1 MLEHKHRTSL
11 LIFIA
16 SFAVMAML
24 FFDRIPQDP
33 AYHLFADT
41 RQIAGI
47 PNFWNVLSNFPFL
60 LVGLYGLWRCRYLI
74 ECNSRNAY
82 IALCIGILLVSIGSA
97 YYHYAPS
104 TATLLWD
111 RLPMTVAFMA
121 LFSLLLDERVMPRDR
136 SLTLWPL
143 LIMGIGSA
151 VYWYWTEAMG
161 VGDLRPYAL
170 VQFLPLVLIP
180 LILWLF
186 DSNYLNGRLLVAAL
200 VFYVFAK
207 VSEHFDRQI
216 LDLIGVMSGH
226 TLKHFL
232 AGIASLCIIVAIPSK
247 NITKAV

>member
-1 MLEHKHRTSL
+1 MLEQKHHSHI

-16 SFAVMAML
+16 SVAVMAML

-33 AYHLFADT
+33 AYHQFADT

-47 PNFWNVLSNFPFL
+47 ANFWNVFSNVPFL
-60 LVGLYGLWRCRYLI
+60 LAGGYGLWRWKYII
-74 ECNSRNAY
+74 ERQDHRAY
-82 IALCIGILLVSIGSA
+82 IVLCIGVLLVSVGSA

-111 RLPMTVAFMA
+111 RLPMTMAFMA
-121 LFSLLLDERVMPRDR
+121 LFSLLLDERVIPREQ
-136 SLTLWPL
+136 SLTLVPL

-151 VYWYWTEAMG
+151 VYWYWTETRG

-186 DSNYLNGRLLVAAL
+186 ESRYLNGRLLVAAL
-200 VFYVFAK
+200 GFYVLAK
-207 VSEHFDRQI
+207 GCEHFDRQL
-216 LDLIGVMSGH
+216 LDLLGVISGH

-232 AGIASLCIIVAIPSK
+232 AGLASLCIIVAVPRRHD
-247 NITKAV
+247 

>member
-1 MLEHKHRTSL
+1 MLEQKHRPHL

-16 SFAVMAML
+16 SVAVMAML

-33 AYHLFADT
+33 AYHQFADT
-41 RQIAGI
+41 RQMAGI
-47 PNFWNVLSNFPFL
+47 ANFWNVFSNVPFL
-60 LVGLYGLWRCRYLI
+60 LAGGYGLWRWKYII
-74 ECNSRNAY
+74 EHQDHRAY
-82 IALCIGILLVSIGSA
+82 IVLCIGVLLVSVGSA

-121 LFSLLLDERVMPRDR
+121 LFSLLLDERVIPHEQ
-136 SLTLWPL
+136 SLTLVPL

-151 VYWYWTEAMG
+151 VYWYWTETRGA
-161 VGDLRPYAL
+161 GDLRPYAL

-186 DSNYLNGRLLVAAL
+186 DSRYLKGRLLVTAL
-200 VFYVFAK
+200 GFYMLAK
-207 VSEHFDRQI
+207 LCEHFDKQL
-216 LDLIGVMSGH
+216 LDVLGVISGH

-232 AGIASLCIIVAIPSK
+232 AGIASLCIIVAIPCRQD
-247 NITKAV
+247 

>member
-1 MLEHKHRTSL
+1 MLEHKHRTNL

-16 SFAVMAML
+16 SFAVMVML
-24 FFDRIPQDP
+24 FFDRIPQNP

-41 RQIAGI
+41 RTIAGI
-47 PNFWNVLSNFPFL
+47 ANFWNVFSNFPFL
-60 LVGLYGLWRCRYLI
+60 LVGLYGLWRWKGI
-74 ECNSRNAY
+74 INCNSRNGY
-82 IALCIGILLVSIGSA
+82 MALCIGVLLVCLGSA
-97 YYHYAPS
+97 YYHYTPS
-104 TATLLWD
+104 TTTLLWD

-121 LFSLLLDERVMPRDR
+121 LFSLLLDERVIPHEQ
-136 SLTLWPL
+136 SLTLLPL
-143 LIMGIGSA
+143 LIIGIGSA
-151 VYWYWTEAMG
+151 LYWYWTETIG

-186 DSNYLNGRLLVAAL
+186 DSDYLNDQLLIAAL

-207 VSEHFDRQI
+207 VAEHFDRQI
-216 LDLIGVMSGH
+216 LELCGVMSGH

-247 NITKAV
+247 NN